1 MKHATLIAGLLLV
14 GLIQPPAVTAAGGE
28 EWVHAE
34 CVTCHA
40 LERPD
45 YEALGIQERIDRKGP
60 PLYYAGNK
68 FQQAWLESW
77 LQNPVRLR
85 PAGIFPPA
93 AVRESEKFDVVDP
106 DQLITHPTLSPTQA
120 RDAAAYLMS
129 LRPHDDRLAINSYE
143 PGNIA
148 QRMGQLNFSKFNGCD
163 GCHSD
168 EPGYGGLS
176 GPELYTAWQRLQ
188 PKFIASYIADPV
200 AWDPNTLMPASGL
213 NDDAVARLTN
223 YLKLIGEETP

>member
-1 MKHATLIAGLLLV
+1 MKQGTLLAALVLGGLL
-14 GLIQPPAVTAAGGE
+14 QAPAALAAGGE
-28 EWVHAE
+28 ELVRTE
-34 CVTCHA
+34 CAACHA

-77 LQNPVRLR
+77 LQNPTRLR

-93 AVRESEKFDVVDP
+93 AVREAAESDVIDP
-106 DQLITHPTLSPTQA
+106 DALIQHPSLNAGQA
-120 RDAAAYLMS
+120 SEAAAYLMS
-129 LRPHDDRLAINSYE
+129 LQYHDDLIEANGYE
-143 PGNIA
+143 PGSIA
-148 QRMGQLNFSKFNGCD
+148 QRMGQLNFTKFNGCD
-163 GCHSD
+163 ACHSD

-200 AWDPNTLMPASGL
+200 AWDPNTLMPKSGL
-213 NDDAVARLTN
+213 NDDAVSRLTN
-223 YLKLIGEETP
+223 YLKLIGEENP

>member
-1 MKHATLIAGLLLV
+1 MKQGTLLAALLLV
-14 GLIQPPAVTAAGGE
+14 GWTQAPAAFAASGE
-28 EWVHAE
+28 ALVRTE
-34 CVTCHA
+34 CTGCHA
-40 LERPD
+40 LERPE

-68 FQQAWLESW
+68 FQQSWLESW

-85 PAGIFPPA
+85 PAGMFPPS
-93 AVRESEKFDVVDP
+93 AVREGEEFDVVDP
-106 DQLITHPTLSPTQA
+106 DALIQHPALDPEQA
-120 RDAAAYLMS
+120 SEVAVYLMTLQS
-129 LRPHDDRLAINSYE
+129 HSDLIEASSYE
-143 PGNIA
+143 PGSIA

-200 AWDPNTLMPASGL
+200 AWDPNTLMPKSGL

-223 YLKLIGEETP
+223 YLKLIGEEKP